1 VGGLVAPFAG
11 GGWIRAWNFSR
22 EVAASMIANSVVTE
36 ITRHSRRAEPPDGA
50 AILAWVERVG
60 EFFEVNYGMPPITG
74 RIVGWL
80 LICDPAEQSAGEIA
94 AAIKASRASLTT
106 NMRALIANGL
116 VRRLRRAGERTAY
129 YRVDDG
135 AWETVIRHR
144 VASLAAIDRLAEQGM
159 RLVGRAS
166 LRAARL
172 RATHEVFAWFEALLA
187 DAPGPP
193 SKAGA

>member
-1 VGGLVAPFAG
+1 MTETSRYPYPAGPAEAAP
-11 GGWIRAWNFSR
+11 
-22 EVAASMIANSVVTE
+22 
-36 ITRHSRRAEPPDGA
+36 
-50 AILAWVERVG
+50 ILAWVERAG

-94 AAIKASRASLTT
+94 AAIVASRASLTT
-106 NMRALIANGL
+106 NMRALIASGL
-116 VRRLRRAGERTAY
+116 VRRLRRAGDRTAY
-129 YRVDDG
+129 YRVDAE
-135 AWETVIRHR
+135 AWEAVIRDR
-144 VASLAAIDRLAEQGM
+144 VARLAAIDRLTEAGL

-166 LRAARL
+166 ARAARL

-193 SKAGA
+193 SNAGA

>member
-1 VGGLVAPFAG
+1 MLV
-11 GGWIRAWNFSR
+11 I
-22 EVAASMIANSVVTE
+22 SVVTE
-36 ITRHSRRAEPPDGA
+36 MTLSQRPGDPAEG
-50 AILAWVERVG
+50 ILAWVDRVG
-60 EFFEVNYGMPPITG
+60 GFFEVNYGMPPITG

-106 NMRALIANGL
+106 NMRALITNGL
-116 VRRLRRAGERTAY
+116 VRRLRRAGERTAH
-129 YRVDDG
+129 YRIDDD

-144 VASLAAIDRLAEQGM
+144 VASLAAIDRLTEEGM
-159 RLVGRAS
+159 RLVGPGSA
-166 LRAARL
+166 RAARL

>member
-1 VGGLVAPFAG
+1 
-11 GGWIRAWNFSR
+11 
-22 EVAASMIANSVVTE
+22 MTE
-36 ITRHSRRAEPPDGA
+36 IFQSADPAAQRTDA

-80 LICDPAEQSAGEIA
+80 LICDPVEQSAGEIA

-106 NMRALIANGL
+106 NMRALIASGL

-129 YRVDDG
+129 YRVDDD

-144 VASLAAIDRLAEQGM
+144 VTSLAAIDRLTEEGM
-159 RLVGRAS
+159 RLVGSAS
-166 LRAARL
+166 ARAARL
-172 RATHEVFAWFEALLA
+172 RATHEVFAWFETLLA
-187 DAPGPP
+187 EAPGPP

>member
-1 VGGLVAPFAG
+1 MDRV
-11 GGWIRAWNFSR
+11 
-22 EVAASMIANSVVTE
+22 
-36 ITRHSRRAEPPDGA
+36 RRADWGGEAD
-50 AILAWVERVG
+50 ILGWVERVG

-80 LICDPAEQSAGEIA
+80 LICDPPEQSAGEIA

-129 YRVDDG
+129 YRVDDD

-144 VASLAAIDRLAEQGM
+144 VASLAAIDRLTEQGM
-159 RLVGRAS
+159 SLVGRGS
-166 LRAARL
+166 PRAARL